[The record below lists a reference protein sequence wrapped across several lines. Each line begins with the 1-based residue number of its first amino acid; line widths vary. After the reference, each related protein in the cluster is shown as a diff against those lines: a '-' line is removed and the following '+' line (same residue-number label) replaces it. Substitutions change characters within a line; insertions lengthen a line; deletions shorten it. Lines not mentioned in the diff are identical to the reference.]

1 MLDHLNI
8 QVKNPVAVLDQ
19 EEAKKFLTGKP
30 EDKYAFFTKA
40 TEFERIDRFY
50 ANVIDNIMQLH
61 NTKDKVQQS
70 LQGKIDN
77 VRLLKKE
84 WEQYQELDKL
94 EEKVLDYK
102 VDYAWA
108 FYSGVQSEVEIE
120 EEVRGFVVFSN
131 SYRLSVPFQIVPL
144 PFDRFSNTL

>member
-84 WEQYQELDKL
+84 WEQYQKLDKL

-102 VDYAWA
+102 VDYA
-108 FYSGVQSEVEIE
+108 
-120 EEVRGFVVFSN
+120 
-131 SYRLSVPFQIVPL
+131 
-144 PFDRFSNTL
+144 